1 MKRVRRKMK
10 KQSKAVK
17 IALICAAVIIG
28 LVLAFII
35 GLRVYYSSHWYPNTW
50 VGDRDVS
57 GMKCDESAELLKEV
71 YSEYSLKIQARNDG
85 SLTISKDDISYDV
98 DIQNSV
104 NEQFDQQHASFPLF
118 SLGQKKQVTLNVK
131 ASYDEN
137 KLEDILKNSELV
149 TGSSSYKIT
158 KPVSA
163 KVVFSKEKQCL
174 MIENEDL
181 GNTINYDVLVSE
193 VKESLNT
200 GFEVLDLT
208 NTAKNPDVY
217 EKPDVVSTDKALQK
231 EVDACNA
238 VILRFLTWKIDPDVS
253 ETVEPK
259 KIFSWCNYNNGK
271 VTFKRMAIRNWV
283 EKMCLRYKTVGM
295 TRTFTNHAGKKV
307 KVAGGDYGWA
317 FDYEAT
323 VKQLMNV
330 LKKEIDPELQQA
342 YIADP
347 SKENKRALTF
357 TKEPKYAG
365 TGYKYD
371 FENKANDW
379 NTKNFTEISL
389 KDQTIYV
396 WRKGKVVFSCPTIS
410 GLPVKDRETR
420 KGAYFI
426 KEHQTHR
433 VLKGDNYETP
443 VDSWVR
449 ITWTGTGFHAAP
461 WQSWGSWT
469 KTTYLS
475 RGSHG
480 CLNLEPSNAKKIYN
494 LTKYKEMVFIY

>member
-1 MKRVRRKMK
+1 MK

-17 IALICAAVIIG
+17 IALICAAVIVV
-28 LVLAFII
+28 LVLGFII
-35 GLRVYYSSHWYPNTW
+35 GVRVYYSSRWYPNTW

-71 YSEYSLKIQARNDG
+71 YSEYSLKIEARNNG
-85 SLTISKDDISYDV
+85 TLTISKDDIDYDA
-98 DIQNSV
+98 DIKDSI
-104 NEQFDQQHASFPLF
+104 EQQFQKQHESFPLF
-118 SLGQKKQVTLNVK
+118 SLGQKKQAALDIK
-131 ASYDEN
+131 ASYNED
-137 KLEDILKNSELV
+137 KLNTILKKSDLIK
-149 TGSSSYKIT
+149 GSSSYKIT

-174 MIENEDL
+174 MIENEVL
-181 GNTINYDVLVSE
+181 GNKINYDALVSA
-193 VKESLNT
+193 VKQSLNA
-200 GFEVLDLT
+200 GFEILDIT
-208 NTAKNPDVY
+208 NTANYPEVY
-217 EKPDVVSTDKALQK
+217 QKPSVVSTDRSLQK
-231 EVDACNA
+231 EVEACNA
-238 VILRFLTWKIDPDVS
+238 VTLRFMTWKIDPDVS
-253 ETVEPK
+253 ETVTPK
-259 KIFSWCNYNNGK
+259 KIFSWCNYKDGK

-283 EKMCLRYKTVGM
+283 EKLCLRYKTVGT
-295 TRTFTNHAGKKV
+295 TRTFTNHAGKKI
-307 KVAGGDYGWA
+307 KVSGGDYGWA
-317 FDYEAT
+317 FDYEAM
-323 VKQLMNV
+323 VKQLMNA

-347 SKENKRALTF
+347 SKENKKALTF
-357 TKEPKYAG
+357 VKEPKYAG

-371 FENKANDW
+371 YDNKANDW
-379 NTKNFTEISL
+379 DTKNFTEISL
-389 KDQTIYV
+389 KNQTIYV
-396 WRKGKVVFSCPTIS
+396 WRKGKVAFSCPTIS
-410 GLPVKDRETR
+410 GLPVKDRQTR

-443 VDSWVR
+443 VDFWVR

-461 WQSWGSWT
+461 WQSWGSWS